1 MKTKEGPEFK
11 EKFGASG
18 GVTKKGKGMQDRPK
32 SFKGAKGRGGAK
44 MAKPTK

>member
-1 MKTKEGPEFK
+1 MGKEGKEFK

-18 GVTKKGKGMQDRPK
+18 GIAKKGSGMHDRPK
-32 SFKGAKGRGGAK
+32 SYKGAKGRGGAK